1 MPLSTHGSTPAVN
14 LFACFNQAGTS
25 RSSDGEERSLCETG
39 CRRLVVDT
47 AVHGDLENN
56 PFRNSQLMEDDE
68 CIRDVVRSTET
79 EYRSHTYGK

>member
-1 MPLSTHGSTPAVN
+1 MDLRLLWIFLPVSIK
-14 LFACFNQAGTS
+14 Q
-25 RSSDGEERSLCETG
+25 ERVDRRMEKSGVFVETG